1 MSLSKFVWKI
11 GTAHNML
18 PPMSDD
24 KKKLWMSQWRSAA
37 IELEKMRAQELRG
50 LSEQDSADLFNRC
63 AVPESDYWISPDRA
77 QSSGLVEQQKF
88 FMRSREH
95 ASGH

>member
-1 MSLSKFVWKI
+1 MREKVCWKI
-11 GTAHNML
+11 GPAHSILQHMN
-18 PPMSDD
+18 SEQ
-24 KKKLWMSQWRSAA
+24 KNIWMSQWRSAA
-37 IELEKMRAQELRG
+37 VELEKMRAQELRG

-63 AVPESDYWISPDRA
+63 AIPECDYWISPERA

-88 FMRSREH
+88 FMRSRRY

>member
-1 MSLSKFVWKI
+1 MN
-11 GTAHNML
+11 G
-18 PPMSDD
+18 DQ
-24 KKKLWMSQWRSAA
+24 KKAWMSQWRSAA
-37 IELEKMRAQELRG
+37 VDLEKVRAEELRA

-63 AVPESDYWISPDRA
+63 AIPGGDFWISPERA
-77 QSSGLVEQQKF
+77 QSSGLVEQQRY

>member
-1 MSLSKFVWKI
+1 
-11 GTAHNML
+11 
-18 PPMSDD
+18 MSDEQR
-24 KKKLWMSQWRSAA
+24 KAWMSQWRSAA
-37 IELEKMRAQELRG
+37 VELEKMRVMELRE

-63 AVPESDYWISPDRA
+63 DIPQCDYWISPERSQA
-77 QSSGLVEQQKF
+77 SGLVEQQKF